1 MNARLEQKPDLMTQ
15 RDPRAISEDG
25 TPAGVRAANAVR
37 LPEPWASAAV
47 TVVIPTYNE
56 ADNLPVVLDALFALP
71 LPALRV
77 LVVDDNSPDGTG
89 GLAEDLARDKYGP
102 DRLSVL
108 HRPGKQGLGRAY
120 VHGIGHALDQGAAYV
135 VQMDADLSH
144 PPEAIPQML
153 GTLLSTEA
161 DVVIGSRY
169 ATGGK
174 LAENWALH
182 RKALS
187 AWANFY
193 VRVLLHL
200 RIRDVT
206 AGFKIWRRE
215 TLRSIDVGSITS
227 NGYSFQVEMNYRT
240 VRRGLKIVEVPIRF
254 EERHD
259 GHSKMSLGVQFESA
273 LMPFRLRRHMRR
285 LGTGRPPSDRSTA
298 PEARETP

>member
-1 MNARLEQKPDLMTQ
+1 VIQ
-15 RDPRAISEDG
+15 RDPARAVPEG
-25 TPAGVRAANAVR
+25 EAAAAVRAARAVR

-47 TVVIPTYNE
+47 TVVMPTYNE
-56 ADNLPVVLDALFALP
+56 ADNLPTVLDALFTLP
-71 LPALRV
+71 LPGLRV
-77 LVVDDNSPDGTG
+77 LVVDDTSPDGTG
-89 GLAEDLARDKYGP
+89 QLAERLATDKYGP

-108 HRPGKQGLGRAY
+108 HRPTKQGLGRAY
-120 VHGIGHALDQGAAYV
+120 VDGIGHALDQGASYV

-169 ATGGK
+169 ATGGE
-174 LAENWALH
+174 LADNWALH

-187 AWANFY
+187 AWANLY

-215 TLRSIDVGSITS
+215 TLYTIDVADVHS
-227 NGYSFQVEMNYRT
+227 NGYAFQVEMNYRT
-240 VRRGLKIVEVPIRF
+240 AKRGLKIVEVPIRF
-254 EERHD
+254 EERRD
-259 GHSKMSLGVQFESA
+259 GRSKMSLGVQLESA
-273 LMPFRLRRHMRR
+273 LMPFKLRRSSSTYRR
-285 LGTGRPPSDRSTA
+285 P
-298 PEARETP
+298 